1 MAQHLNSRPRQTP
14 RFIIR
19 PFRRRDV
26 GPMHDAVQASLP
38 ELEEWLP
45 WAVGYD
51 RSVAHRFI
59 RDSASAW
66 NDARAYDFA
75 IRLHE
80 EPDFHVGNIS
90 VWPTSP
96 ANRVGEIGYWIRSDL
111 TGEGI
116 GTEVTARTI
125 QVGFEELNYHK
136 IVLRIAAGNERSDRS
151 RRTANSR
158 QQTARSLAV
167 GCQLSSVCQTEWG
180 GPKAAPFSVLA
191 VSCWLSAVVCLLEP
205 HAAHAA
211 VVMAAGRHRRK
222 VFLLLS
228 DEHLGRDK
236 ESRYGSSVLQCR
248 PGHLGRIDDA
258 VLDEVGSD
266 GAELRAHA

>member
-45 WAVGYD
+45 WAIGYD

-116 GTEVTARTI
+116 GTEVTSRTI

-136 IVLRIAAGNERSDRS
+136 IVLRIAVGNERSDRIAK
-151 RRTANSR
+151 RLGFTLEGTLRDEVK
-158 QQTARSLAV
+158 V
-167 GCQLSSVCQTEWG
+167 GPTWINHTSWS
-180 GPKAAPFSVLA
+180 
-191 VSCWLSAVVCLLEP
+191 LLEEEWP
-205 HAAHAA
+205 D
-211 VVMAAGRHRRK
+211 V
-222 VFLLLS
+222 
-228 DEHLGRDK
+228 RDTLQAD
-236 ESRYGSSVLQCR
+236 GVLQ
-248 PGHLGRIDDA
+248 
-258 VLDEVGSD
+258 
-266 GAELRAHA
+266 